1 MDLTKSNR
9 INKCL
14 NLMGIS
20 SFKDALYHLP
30 RKYED
35 IRLTQENNLKDKQR
49 VVLKGK
55 ILGSISLRKYK
66 NVTLSKFCFVTNL
79 NNVFYVEAWNR
90 PYLNKIVKENE
101 DYILIGNYDLNK
113 NKINLVNISKY
124 VYSSSYLK
132 SIYSLPYQM
141 ENYEF
146 KRIIDKAFKEVS
158 PLLINDIVPSYLR
171 EKYKLINKYEAL
183 KLVHNPN
190 NYEDVK
196 KGLRTLKYEECLI
209 FSLKNLIIRKQN
221 KLAIN
226 NSKTKIDFFMVKE
239 FIDSLPYKLTNDQIK
254 AVKEILLDMNDKTLM
269 YRLIQGDVGSG
280 KTLVSFVCFYA
291 NYIRKEQG
299 ALMAPTDA
307 LAKQHYKSAL
317 KIFKNTNMKIALLV
331 GSSSIKDRAAIRNG
345 LMNHQIDLVIGTHVL
360 FSKDINYSSLGL
372 VVIDEQHKFG
382 VNQRNMLLNK
392 GEHADLLNMSATP
405 IPRSLAL
412 TLYGDMDISSINE
425 LPIKNKDITTKIILD
440 NQKEIDTY
448 INKALENNN
457 RIFIVAPMIYD
468 NDNDINSVEKLYSRY
483 LLKYPGKVA
492 LLHGNLSQ
500 DEKDF
505 ALNDFYKGKCPI
517 LITTSVIE
525 VGIDVP
531 NASLMIIY
539 NPHNFGLASL
549 HQLRGRI
556 GRDGTKATCLLID
569 DEKED
574 DDKLDILTKTNDG
587 FVIAEQDLKNRG
599 PGELSGLKQ
608 SGIPNFTF
616 INLVNDFKMFSIAR
630 DDAIYLLNN
639 NYDLAKSI
647 IIAYDKGNPHN
658 H

>member
-1 MDLTKSNR
+1 
-9 INKCL
+9 
-14 NLMGIS
+14 MGIS

-221 KLAIN
+221 NLAIN

>member
-1 MDLTKSNR
+1 
-9 INKCL
+9 
-14 NLMGIS
+14 MGIS

-35 IRLTQENNLKDKQR
+35 IRLTKENNLKDKQR

-55 ILGSISLRKYK
+55 ILGTVSSRKYK
-66 NVTLSKFCFVTNL
+66 NITLSKFSFVSNL

-90 PYLNKIVKENE
+90 PYLNKIIKENQ
-101 DYILIGNYDLNK
+101 DYILIGSYDANK
-113 NKINLVNISKY
+113 NKINLINISKY

-141 ENYEF
+141 ENFEF

-158 PLLINDIVPSYLR
+158 PLLINDLVPFYLR
-171 EKYKLINKYEAL
+171 QKYKLISKYDAL

-190 NYEDVK
+190 NYDDIK

-226 NSKTKIDFFMVKE
+226 NSKTKIDFMLVKE
-239 FIDSLPYKLTNDQIK
+239 FIDSLPYKLTDDQIK
-254 AVKEILLDMNDKTLM
+254 AIKEILLDMNDKTLM
-269 YRLIQGDVGSG
+269 YRLLQGDVGSG

-291 NYIRKEQG
+291 NYVRKEQG

-307 LAKQHYKSAL
+307 LAKQHYKAAL

-345 LMNHQIDLVIGTHVL
+345 LINHQIDLVIGTHVL
-360 FSKDINYSSLGL
+360 FSKDINYSSLGF

-382 VNQRNMLLNK
+382 VNQRNTLLNK

-468 NDNDINSVEKLYSRY
+468 NENDINSVEKLYSRY

-505 ALNDFYKGKCPI
+505 ALDDFYKGKCPI
-517 LITTSVIE
+517 LVTTSVIE

-574 DDKLDILTKTNDG
+574 DDKLEILTKTNDG

-599 PGELSGLKQ
+599 PGELSGYKQ

-630 DDAIYLLNN
+630 DDAVALLNN
-639 NYDLAKSI
+639 NYGLAKSI
-647 IIAYDKGNPHN
+647 ISAYDKDNPHN

>member
-1 MDLTKSNR
+1 
-9 INKCL
+9 
-14 NLMGIS
+14 MGIS

>member
-1 MDLTKSNR
+1 
-9 INKCL
+9 
-14 NLMGIS
+14 MGIF

-35 IRLTQENNLKDKQR
+35 TRLTQENNLKDKQR

-55 ILGSISLRKYK
+55 ILGTISTRKYK
-66 NVTLSKFCFVTNL
+66 NITLSKFSFVSNL

-90 PYLNKIVKENE
+90 PYLNKTIKENE
-101 DYILIGNYDLNK
+101 DYILIGSYDENK
-113 NKINLVNISKY
+113 NKINLTNISKY

-141 ENYEF
+141 ENFEF

-158 PLLINDIVPSYLR
+158 PLLINDIVPLYLR
-171 EKYKLINKYEAL
+171 KKYKLISKYDAL

-190 NYEDVK
+190 NYDDIK

-226 NSKTKIDFFMVKE
+226 NSKTKIDFMLVKD
-239 FIDSLPYKLTNDQIK
+239 FIDSLPYKLTGDQIK
-254 AVKEILLDMNDKTLM
+254 SIKEILLDMNDKTLM
-269 YRLIQGDVGSG
+269 YRLLQGDVGSG

-291 NYIRKEQG
+291 NYVRKEQG

-307 LAKQHYKSAL
+307 LAKQHYKAAL

-331 GSSSIKDRAAIRNG
+331 GSSPIKDRVAIRNG
-345 LMNHQIDLVIGTHVL
+345 LINHQIDLVIGTHVL

-372 VVIDEQHKFG
+372 VIIDEQHKFG
-382 VNQRNMLLNK
+382 VNQRNTLLNK

-440 NQKEIDTY
+440 NQNEIDTY

-468 NDNDINSVEKLYSRY
+468 NENDINSVEKLYSRY

-517 LITTSVIE
+517 LVTTSVIE

-556 GRDGTKATCLLID
+556 GRDETKATCLLID

-574 DDKLDILTKTNDG
+574 DDKLEILTKTNDG
-587 FVIAEQDLKNRG
+587 FIIAEQDLKNRG
-599 PGELSGLKQ
+599 PGELSGFKQ

-630 DDAIYLLNN
+630 DDASTLLNN
-639 NYDLAKSI
+639 DYDLAESI
-647 IIAYDKGNPHN
+647 IDAYDKDNTHN